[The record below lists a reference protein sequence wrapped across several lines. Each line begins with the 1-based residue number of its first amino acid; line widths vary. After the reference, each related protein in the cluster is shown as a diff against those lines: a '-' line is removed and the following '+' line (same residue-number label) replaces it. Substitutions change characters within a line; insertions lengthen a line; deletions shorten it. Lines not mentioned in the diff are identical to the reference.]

1 MKKDIYE
8 KLAKAVFSLNLSLTE
23 RISQEIVKNNLDCQ
37 KAIFQGLVL
46 GIKKVSDYFARGKY
60 FIPEVLVAAEC
71 FYKGFEILKTN
82 LKNPLPN
89 KGKILLAVVEGDI
102 HDIGKNIVKLMAE
115 MDGFQVIDLGRDCP
129 KEKILETA
137 VKEKPEIIGLS
148 ALMTTTML
156 EMEKVIKL
164 LKENNIKA
172 KVVIGGAPTSQL
184 FAQKIGADGYAPDAV
199 SGIKLFNQLIN
210 D

>member
-8 KLAKAVFSLNLSLTE
+8 RLANAVFNLNLSLTE
-23 RISQEIVKNNLDCQ
+23 KVSEEIVNNNLDCR
-37 KAIFQGLVL
+37 KAIFEGLVL
-46 GIKKVSDYFARGKY
+46 GIKKVSNYFTKGKY

-89 KGKILLAVVEGDI
+89 KGKIILAVVYGDI

-137 VKEKPEIIGLS
+137 LKEKPVIIGLS

-164 LKENNIKA
+164 LKENNVKA

-199 SGIKLFNQLIN
+199 SGIRLFNQLIK
-210 D
+210 